1 MSVNNLEK
9 YNCIS
14 FVDHVIED
22 AANGKPFILVDDK
35 NRENEGDLV
44 VLADK
49 VNSEIMNLMIQHGS
63 GIVCLAMTEY
73 YMKKLNLDFMPRTNI
88 NDNCA
93 AFTTSI
99 DSRYGITTGVSAQ
112 DRVTTILTVIRDG
125 TTKDDFVTPGH
136 VFPII
141 ARSGG
146 VLERPGHTE
155 ASVEI
160 ARLSACSEA
169 AVVCEL
175 MNKDGTMSRFSEIVD
190 FANKY
195 NIKILTI
202 NRLIE
207 YLNLR
212 S

>member
-1 MSVNNLEK
+1 MSVNNLEN
-9 YNCIS
+9 YIS

-22 AANGKPFILVDDK
+22 AANGKSFILMDDE

-44 VLADK
+44 ILAEK
-49 VNSEIMNLMIQHGS
+49 VNCEAVNMMIQYGS

-73 YMKKLNLDFMPRTNI
+73 YRKKLNLDFMPRTNVS
-88 NDNCA
+88 DNCA

-112 DRVTTILTVIRDG
+112 DRVTTILTAIREG
-125 TTKDDFVTPGH
+125 ATNDDLVTPGH

-141 ARSGG
+141 AKKGG

-160 ARLSACSEA
+160 ARLSKCAEA

-175 MNKDGTMSRFSEIVD
+175 MNPDGTMSKFFEIVD
-190 FANKY
+190 FACKH

-202 NRLIE
+202 SKLIE
-207 YLNLR
+207 YLN
-212 S
+212 SSC